1 MSYNPKDSEHF
12 NRMSDKH
19 KLDTMQKRLSALA
32 NPDGP
37 CDETK
42 TFHFNRKI
50 GHTKRLRSIDCGLVE
65 HVAMAPEQGIG
76 GHIDGET
83 DHGRLETGIGMMLV
97 FHGIDQGRG
106 ESPAPKDESADFGMV
121 SGDQF
126 EFEFTGRNPGSAQRS
141 G

>member
-1 MSYNPKDSEHF
+1 M
-12 NRMSDKH
+12 
-19 KLDTMQKRLSALA
+19 LA
-32 NPDGP
+32 VFSGWFRRPSVAGEEPVGFDRRPDLAP
-37 CDETK
+37 DVVQA
-42 TFHFNRKI
+42 I

-65 HVAMAPEQGIG
+65 RVAMAPEQGIG

-83 DHGRLETGIGMMLV
+83 DHGRLETGIGVMLV
-97 FHGIDQGRG
+97 FHGIDQGRR
-106 ESPAPKDESADFGMV
+106 ESPAPKDEPADFGMV

>member
-1 MSYNPKDSEHF
+1 MSS
-12 NRMSDKH
+12 R
-19 KLDTMQKRLSALA
+19 RSATPSA
-32 NPDGP
+32 
-37 CDETK
+37 CAA
-42 TFHFNRKI
+42 
-50 GHTKRLRSIDCGLVE
+50 SI
-65 HVAMAPEQGIG
+65 VAWSSVSPWLPEQGIG

-83 DHGRLETGIGMMLV
+83 DHGCLETGIGVMLV